1 MTLAIAILSLG
12 IACLF
17 AGGHALVLGA
27 SQLGLRFRLSPLF
40 IGLTVVACG
49 TSLPELVVSFLAG
62 IRGESDIA
70 IGNVVGSNIANLGLV
85 LGTTALLSP
94 LCLRATNVGRDLG
107 VSIAATFVVGALV
120 VNGQLGRIEGVVLV
134 VGLAAYIGHAYK
146 EAQAAGEAIAE
157 SVVETIPRVPS
168 LAKNLAFVAGG
179 LVLLIVG
186 AQWAVDGA
194 VVIADLAGF
203 SRAVVGLTIVAVG
216 TSLPEFATSVVAALK
231 KEAGISI
238 GNVLGSNIFN
248 LCGILGISA
257 AVRPLP
263 VAGNILRYDLPV
275 ALGLSVLCIPIIA
288 SSRRISR
295 FEGLVLLS
303 IYAGYCVW
311 LYLARGMA
319 A

>member
-1 MTLAIAILSLG
+1 VTLAAAILSLG

-27 SQLGLRFRLSPLF
+27 SHLGLRLRLSPLF

-94 LCLRATNVGRDLG
+94 LCLRATNVGRELG
-107 VSIAATFVVGALV
+107 VSIVATVFVGAFMI
-120 VNGQLGRIEGVVLV
+120 NGHLGRIEGALLV
-134 VGLAAYIGHAYK
+134 VGLAAYLGYAYK
-146 EAQAAGEAIAE
+146 KAQAGGEAIAE
-157 SVVETIPRVPS
+157 SVVETMPRVPS
-168 LAKNLAFVAGG
+168 LAKSLMFVAGG

-194 VVIADLAGF
+194 VEIADLAGF

-263 VAGNILRYDLPV
+263 VAGNIVRYDLPV
-275 ALGLSVLCIPIIA
+275 ALGLSVLCIPIII
-288 SSRRISR
+288 SGRRISR
-295 FEGLVLLS
+295 SEGLVLFS

-311 LYLARGMA
+311 LYLSRGIA